1 MATDPV
7 CGMEVDPETALSLK
21 QGDAVYFFCSSHC
34 RDKFRQPAADHSA
47 HSVQSLPTVDP
58 PRASANSD
66 QTERKQN
73 IYTCPM
79 HPEIEQIGSGSCPI
93 CGMDLEPKG
102 VPAEDD
108 SAELVAMMRRF
119 RWATLWT
126 VPLLLLAMLPMVGV
140 DIDRYLTHLANVGL
154 QWILS
159 TLVLF
164 GCGWIFFAR
173 GLQSIRSRHLN
184 MFTLISIGSGAAYC
198 YSVAAISVPGL
209 FPRGLQ
215 GPNGEIEVYF
225 EVSGVIITLVL
236 LGQVLELRARRQTS
250 GAIRDLLALAPA
262 IAHRIHDGQEEDIS
276 LERVNE
282 GDTLRVRPGEKIPVD
297 GEMTEGGSA
306 IDESMLTGE
315 PIPVDK
321 VPGDPLIGGALNQTG
336 AFLMVARR
344 VGSDTLLA
352 QIVHRV
358 ADAQRSRAPIQ
369 KIADRISAVFVPT
382 VLLCAG
388 LTFLIWILA
397 KPTEP
402 AWAIVNSVAVLI
414 IACPCAL
421 GLATPMSIM
430 VGIGRGAREGVLI
443 KDAEVLERL
452 EKVDTLTVDKTGTL
466 TEGRPTMLEIIALG
480 DHQDNALLARA
491 ASLEQNSEHP
501 LARAI
506 TAAANDKKIQIPAV
520 SDFNSVTGGGVRGA
534 VLGDTVLL
542 GNLRLLEKFETE
554 GIDTLQA
561 VRDQRA
567 KGRSVVFIAIN
578 SQAAGMLVIADPIKP
593 SAASAVAA
601 LQKAGLRVLMLTG
614 DNEQAAEVVATQL
627 HLDDFKAAL
636 TPEDKHEAVK
646 RLRSAGHKVAMA
658 GDGINDAP
666 ALAEADVGIAM
677 GTGTDIA
684 IESAGVTLVKG
695 DLRGILQARKL
706 SRATMRNIRQ
716 NFYFAFG
723 YNLLG
728 VPLAAGIL
736 YPISA
741 HLLLNPM
748 IAALAMSLSSVS
760 VIGNALR
767 LKGLTLGVPASA
779 ASSPQAP
786 PTADREAVR

>member
-1 MATDPV
+1 MSDASGDRTDWT
-7 CGMEVDPETALSLK
+7 GELSDLW
-21 QGDAVYFFCSSHC
+21 H
-34 RDKFRQPAADHSA
+34 
-47 HSVQSLPTVDP
+47 
-58 PRASANSD
+58 
-66 QTERKQN
+66 
-73 IYTCPM
+73 
-79 HPEIEQIGSGSCPI
+79 GSGAQRSARRGRL
-93 CGMDLEPKG
+93 CGTGGHD
-102 VPAEDD
+102 AA
-108 SAELVAMMRRF
+108 SRF

-198 YSVAAISVPGL
+198 YSVAAISVPAL

-506 TAAANDKKIQIPAV
+506 IAAANDRELQIPAV

-554 GIDTLQA
+554 GHRHTA
-561 VRDQRA
+561 GCSRSTSE
-567 KGRSVVFIAIN
+567 RSVCGVYRHQ
-578 SQAAGMLVIADPIKP
+578 S
-593 SAASAVAA
+593 
-601 LQKAGLRVLMLTG
+601 TG
-614 DNEQAAEVVATQL
+614 CR
-627 HLDDFKAAL
+627 H
-636 TPEDKHEAVK
+636 
-646 RLRSAGHKVAMA
+646 A
-658 GDGINDAP
+658 GD
-666 ALAEADVGIAM
+666 
-677 GTGTDIA
+677 
-684 IESAGVTLVKG
+684 
-695 DLRGILQARKL
+695 R
-706 SRATMRNIRQ
+706 
-716 NFYFAFG
+716 
-723 YNLLG
+723 
-728 VPLAAGIL
+728 
-736 YPISA
+736 
-741 HLLLNPM
+741 
-748 IAALAMSLSSVS
+748 
-760 VIGNALR
+760 
-767 LKGLTLGVPASA
+767 
-779 ASSPQAP
+779 
-786 PTADREAVR
+786 

>member
-1 MATDPV
+1 MATDPI
-7 CGMEVDPETALSLK
+7 CGMEVDEKKAISAER
-21 QGDAVYFFCSSHC
+21 GDQVYFFCCSHC
-34 RDKFRQPAADHSA
+34 REKFLAQATGKTIEPLHAADHS
-47 HSVQSLPTVDP
+47 
-58 PRASANSD
+58 SAATPHRSD
-66 QTERKQN
+66 QVT
-73 IYTCPM
+73 YTCPM
-79 HPEIEQIGSGSCPI
+79 HPEIEQIGPGSCPK

-102 VPAEDD
+102 IPAEND
-108 SAELVAMMRRF
+108 SAELDAMTRRF

-126 VPLLLLAMLPMVGV
+126 VPLLLLAMLPMVGL
-140 DIDRYLTHLANVGL
+140 DIDRYLTHPVNIGL

-159 TLVLF
+159 TFILF
-164 GCGWIFFAR
+164 GCGRIFFVR

-184 MFTLISIGSGAAYC
+184 MFTLISIGSGAAYL
-198 YSVAAISVPGL
+198 YSVATILVPGL
-209 FPRGLQ
+209 FPKGLQ
-215 GPNGEIEVYF
+215 GAHGEIEVYF

-236 LGQVLELRARRQTS
+236 LGQVLELRARHQTS

-262 IAHRIHDGQEEDIS
+262 IAHRVRNGQEEDIP
-276 LERVNE
+276 LEQVHA

-297 GEMTEGGSA
+297 GELTEGGSA
-306 IDESMLTGE
+306 VDESMLTGE
-315 PIPVDK
+315 PIPIDK
-321 VPGDPLIGGALNQTG
+321 TPGDPLIGGALNQTG

-344 VGSDTLLA
+344 VGSDTLLS

-369 KIADRISAVFVPT
+369 KIADRISSVFVPT
-382 VLLCAG
+382 VLLCAV
-388 LTFLIWILA
+388 LTLLIWLLA
-397 KPTEP
+397 KPDEP

-452 EKVDTLTVDKTGTL
+452 EKVDTLAVDKTGTL
-466 TEGRPTMLEIIALG
+466 TQGLPSMREIIPVS
-480 DHQDNALLARA
+480 DYQSDALLARA

-506 TAAANDKKIQIPAV
+506 TAAAKDKNLQIPAV
-520 SDFNSVTGGGVRGA
+520 ENFNSVTGGGVTGT

-542 GNLRLLEKFETE
+542 GNERLLKKFEIAGA
-554 GIDTLQA
+554 GILESI
-561 VRDQRA
+561 RDKSA
-567 KGRSVVFIAIN
+567 AGKTVVFIAVN
-578 SQAAGMLVIADPIKP
+578 GQAAGMLVIADPIKSSTP
-593 SAASAVAA
+593 SAVAA
-601 LQKAGLRVLMLTG
+601 LQKSGLRVQMLTG
-614 DNEQAAEVVATQL
+614 DNVQAAATVAAEL
-627 HLDDFKAAL
+627 HLDDYKAAL
-636 TPEDKHEAVK
+636 TPEAKHEAVK
-646 RLRSAGHKVAMA
+646 QLHRAGHKVAMA

-736 YPISA
+736 YPISS

-767 LKGLTLGVPASA
+767 LKGLNLDASFPSHPSA
-779 ASSPQAP
+779 QKLSPV
-786 PTADREAVR
+786 DRKPKA